1 MPSQHRKIKTLKTSS
16 KPKFYPLKKKKTNKK
31 KIDVLVGS
39 IELVGS
45 HMILQS
51 YTILHDPTIFTI
63 LVWF

>member
-16 KPKFYPLKKKKTNKK
+16 KPKIYPLKKKKKP

-39 IELVGS
+39 IESVGS

-63 LVWF
+63 LV

>member
-16 KPKFYPLKKKKTNKK
+16 KPKFYPLKKKK
-31 KIDVLVGS
+31 IDVLVGS
-39 IELVGS
+39 IESVGS

-63 LVWF
+63 LV